1 MLHAKEPYNC
11 GGDSSVHQC
20 QDRCRGVRSRFLLL
34 PRAEAVPGKRDLLIL
49 VGFFSLSSLS
59 FLLNSFFSLS
69 RSGLCNGRSYCLR
82 ADTGH
87 ERDMWI
93 DKISREIAR
102 ENARY

>member
-1 MLHAKEPYNC
+1 MSRSLQGGEEPFLITTE
-11 GGDSSVHQC
+11 GGGSTRKKRPSN
-20 QDRCRGVRSRFLLL
+20 SRWFFF
-34 PRAEAVPGKRDLLIL
+34 AEFAE
-49 VGFFSLSSLS
+49 FFAE
-59 FLLNSFFSLS
+59 FFFSLS